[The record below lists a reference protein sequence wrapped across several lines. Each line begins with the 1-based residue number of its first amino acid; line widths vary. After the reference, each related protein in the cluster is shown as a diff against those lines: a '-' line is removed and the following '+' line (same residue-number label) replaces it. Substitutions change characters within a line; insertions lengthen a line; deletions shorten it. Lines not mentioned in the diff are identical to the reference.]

1 MEDTFDFGLLR
12 GGINFFGVYD
22 GHAGLR
28 AVNVCC
34 LKPMSVLSACSPPAP
49 VYVCVCTNV
58 HVWPSRAIS
67 LSLSICMYA
76 CMRVSM
82 YVCIQVHS

>member
-28 AVNVCC
+28 AVNVCTST
-34 LKPMSVLSACSPPAP
+34 LFAAATQAVRML
-49 VYVCVCTNV
+49 
-58 HVWPSRAIS
+58 I
-67 LSLSICMYA
+67 
-76 CMRVSM
+76 
-82 YVCIQVHS
+82 